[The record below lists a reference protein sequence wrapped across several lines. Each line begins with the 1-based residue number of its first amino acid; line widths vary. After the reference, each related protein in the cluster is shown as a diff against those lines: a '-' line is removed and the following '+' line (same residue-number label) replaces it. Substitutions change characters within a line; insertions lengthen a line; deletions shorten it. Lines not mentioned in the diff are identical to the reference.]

1 MDWPPRRV
9 VTGHDEHGTSTVV
22 FDGTP
27 PIVEEIAQG
36 KARLAEIWS
45 TAATPVPLGPAEA
58 EPTETPIVVPPKPN
72 GHVIR
77 YFEMDPGWR
86 SPMHRTESLDYG
98 IVLRGEV
105 HMAVDET
112 EVVLR
117 PGDVVV
123 QCGTDHAWENRG
135 SEKAMMIFVLVDGVF
150 TGELRTLIGEKAEH
164 LMVEPAKE

>member
-1 MDWPPRRV
+1 MDWPPRRI
-9 VTGHDEHGTSTVV
+9 VTGHDEHGASVV
-22 FDGTP
+22 LSDGAP

-36 KARLAEIWS
+36 NARLAEIWS
-45 TAATPVPLGPAEA
+45 TGATPAPLGPDEV
-58 EPTETPIVVPPKPN
+58 EPTETPIVVPPQSN

-77 YFEMDPGWR
+77 YFEMEPGWK

-98 IVLRGEV
+98 IVMRGEV
-105 HMAVDET
+105 HMAVDDT

-123 QCGTDHAWENRG
+123 QRGTDHLWENRS

-150 TGELRTLIGEKAEH
+150 TDELRDLIGEKAEH